1 MLVRW
6 VVAAAKD
13 KSIASLTAVLGEPS
27 STRGS
32 RFETCESCETCESLE
47 VFEVCE
53 VCEVFD
59 VSPGVRC
66 PNRVESSRVE
76 SNRTERHRAESSA
89 TGLAP
94 TKVRVRVRLRGAG
107 GKGARGRAPGSGR
120 EVRLERL
127 AEGGVGAPVR
137 SAWCGVVW

>member
-47 VFEVCE
+47 VFELCE

-66 PNRVESSRVE
+66 PNRVESSRIE
-76 SNRTERHRAESSA
+76 SDRAEPSGVECDRACPYESASSSA
-89 TGLAP
+89 TARRGGQGCEG
-94 TKVRVRVRLRGAG
+94 RVARV
-107 GKGARGRAPGSGR
+107 GARGAT
-120 EVRLERL
+120 
-127 AEGGVGAPVR
+127 
-137 SAWCGVVW
+137 